1 VDLLLSL
8 LVSVD
13 HIYRRGDK
21 EVESL
26 LCGPKGVRWHAL
38 VGLTNVV
45 ERMLLPIGASPIF
58 SRGYG
63 PRERERQRE
72 SREKGKRERERER
85 ERARRRRE
93 TCRQQQ
99 CPAREPVGVAGGSAF
114 LA

>member
-1 VDLLLSL
+1 MNRSVDLLLSL

-38 VGLTNVV
+38 VGLTDVV
-45 ERMLLPIGASPIF
+45 ELMLLPISASPIF
-58 SRGYG
+58 SRGCG

-72 SREKGKRERERER
+72 RREKGKRER
-85 ERARRRRE
+85 ARQRRE
-93 TCRQQQ
+93 TRRQQQ
-99 CPAREPVGVAGGSAF
+99 RPAREPVGVAGGSAF